1 MGLLD
6 EVRAKVKADKKRAER
21 KKRAKVRSTPKG
33 RKKRR
38 KTVSKSKL
46 QILEE
51 LAAKRFKERSKLAQR
66 HKDYAEILRRSYKR
80 KKST

>member
-6 EVRAKVKADKKRAER
+6 EVRAKVKADKERAER
-21 KKRAKVRSTPKG
+21 KRRAKIRSTPKG

-38 KTVSKSKL
+38 KKAAKSKL

-51 LAAKRFKERSKLAQR
+51 LAAKRFKERSNLAQR
-66 HKDYAEILRRSYKR
+66 HKNYAEILRRSYKR
-80 KKST
+80 KY

>member
-6 EVRAKVKADKKRAER
+6 EVRAKVKADKERAER

-33 RKKRR
+33 RKK
-38 KTVSKSKL
+38 VSKSKL

-51 LAAKRFKERSKLAQR
+51 LAAKRFKERSNLAQR
-66 HKDYAEILRRSYKR
+66 HKDYAEILRRSHKR
-80 KKST
+80 KYR